1 MPLPLLF
8 LTLKMTALS
17 PFYISISFFLF
28 VSRKDDS
35 YVRSTPPRKFVHSGS
50 AILAVVIVLAI
61 MTSMMGLASAK
72 MSQASLS
79 STSTNQIATKANSIA
94 NSDAELVR
102 ATAYNDLSAKTRQ
115 AVPDTGF
122 QHEVTLGNESDYS
135 KGIKQRTV
143 TILVYKGNESTPRVS
158 LPVTRYSTEKEFSGV
173 PIGTV
178 IAWAGSKAPTTNG
191 TWLECNGQSCAAYP
205 ALTAILGKSTVPDY
219 RGRFLESDTTP
230 GTVKEAGLPNITGW
244 FTGYDNG
251 SPLSGLGQE
260 CSGSFWKIRENW
272 VHVYPDCT
280 VLTFDPTGSIAGDL
294 RQIENAARRAGVTG
308 YFAEAEGIYDFS
320 ASRSSSI
327 YGNSTTVQ
335 PASVTVRRFI
345 KAA

>member
-1 MPLPLLF
+1 
-8 LTLKMTALS
+8 
-17 PFYISISFFLF
+17 
-28 VSRKDDS
+28 
-35 YVRSTPPRKFVHSGS
+35 
-50 AILAVVIVLAI
+50 

-79 STSTNQIATKANSIA
+79 STSTNQIATSANSIA

-102 ATAYNDLSAKTRQ
+102 ATAYSDLSAKTRQ
-115 AVPDTGF
+115 TVPDTGF
-122 QHEVTLGNESDYS
+122 QHEVILGNESDYS
-135 KGIKQRTV
+135 SGIKQRTV
-143 TILVYKGNESTPRVS
+143 TILVYKGDESTPRVS

-178 IAWAGSKAPTTNG
+178 IAWAGSKAPSTNG

-205 ALTAILGKSTVPDY
+205 ALTAVLGKSTVPDY
-219 RGRFLESDTTP
+219 RGRFLETDSTA
-230 GTVKEAGLPNITGW
+230 GTVKEAGLPNIQGY

-251 SPLSGLGQE
+251 GLADGLGQE
-260 CSGSFWKIRENW
+260 CSGSFLKIRENW
-272 VHVYPDCT
+272 IHAYPKSVGT
-280 VLTFDPTGSIAGDL
+280 VITFDTTGSFEGDFSRIL
-294 RQIENAARRAGVTG
+294 AAAYSVGIRNPGD
-308 YFAEAEGIYDFS
+308 FLAEAEGIYDFD

>member
-1 MPLPLLF
+1 
-8 LTLKMTALS
+8 
-17 PFYISISFFLF
+17 
-28 VSRKDDS
+28 
-35 YVRSTPPRKFVHSGS
+35 
-50 AILAVVIVLAI
+50 
-61 MTSMMGLASAK
+61 MMGLASAK
-72 MSQASLS
+72 MSQVSLS

-102 ATAYNDLSAKTRQ
+102 ATLYNDLSAKTRQ

-122 QHEVTLGNESDYS
+122 QHEVILDNESDYS

-143 TILVYKGNESTPRVS
+143 TILVYNGNESTPRVS

-205 ALTAILGKSTVPDY
+205 ALTAVLGKSTVPDY
-219 RGRFLESDTTP
+219 RGRFLETDTTA
-230 GTVKEAGLPNITGW
+230 GTIKEAGLPNITGT

-251 SPLSGLGQE
+251 SLLPDPAGLGAE
-260 CSGSFWKIRENW
+260 CSGSFLKGSENW
-272 VHVYPDCT
+272 IHAFPSSVGKT
-280 VLTFDPTGSIAGDL
+280 LTFDPTGSFEGDL
-294 RQIENAARRAGVTG
+294 SRMKAVAHSAGIRDCL
-308 YFAEAEGIYDFS
+308 AEAEGVYHFS
-320 ASRSSSI
+320 ASLSSSI
-327 YGNSTTVQ
+327 YGSSTTVQ

>member
-1 MPLPLLF
+1 MYGLP
-8 LTLKMTALS
+8 
-17 PFYISISFFLF
+17 
-28 VSRKDDS
+28 
-35 YVRSTPPRKFVHSGS
+35 PPRKFVHSGS

-79 STSTNQIATKANSIA
+79 STSTNRIVTKANSIA

-102 ATAYNDLSAKTRQ
+102 ATAYSDLSAKTRQ

-158 LPVTRYSTEKEFSGV
+158 LPVTRYSAEKEFSGV

-178 IAWAGSKAPTTNG
+178 IAWAGAKAPSTNG

-205 ALTAILGKSTVPDY
+205 ALTAVLGKSTVPDY
-219 RGRFLESDTTP
+219 RSRFLETDTTP
-230 GTVKEAGLPNITGW
+230 GIVKEAGLPNITGSIKMNEPTLDTQFFVESLKHISFYGAFRYPLDKYKVLA
-244 FTGYDNG
+244 FTGPDNWDAWKCYAPMDI
-251 SPLSGLGQE
+251 SFDASLS
-260 CSGSFWKIRENW
+260 N
-272 VHVYPDCT
+272 
-280 VLTFDPTGSIAGDL
+280 
-294 RQIENAARRAGVTG
+294 
-308 YFAEAEGIYDFS
+308 
-320 ASRSSSI
+320 SI

>member
-1 MPLPLLF
+1 
-8 LTLKMTALS
+8 
-17 PFYISISFFLF
+17 
-28 VSRKDDS
+28 
-35 YVRSTPPRKFVHSGS
+35 
-50 AILAVVIVLAI
+50 

-72 MSQASLS
+72 ISQAFLS

-102 ATAYNDLSAKTRQ
+102 ATAYNELSSQTRQ

-143 TILVYKGNESTPRVS
+143 TILVYKGNESTPCVS
-158 LPVTRYSTEKEFSGV
+158 LPVTRYNAEKEFSGV

-205 ALTAILGKSTVPDY
+205 ALTAVLGKSTVPDY
-219 RGRFLESDTTP
+219 RGRFLETDTTV
-230 GTVKEAGLPNITGW
+230 GTVKEAGLPNITGILGSDSLANDVSSEPITSADEH
-244 FTGYDNG
+244 FSGAFRAVNFQSYYVGTYYTGKAG
-251 SPLSGLGQE
+251 
-260 CSGSFWKIRENW
+260 NW
-272 VHVYPDCT
+272 AP
-280 VLTFDPTGSIAGDL
+280 GSILFD
-294 RQIENAARRAGVTG
+294 
-308 YFAEAEGIYDFS
+308 
-320 ASRSSSI
+320 ASLSSPI
-327 YGNSTTVQ
+327 YGGSTTVQ
-335 PASVTVRRFI
+335 VASVTVRRFI

>member
-1 MPLPLLF
+1 MYNL
-8 LTLKMTALS
+8 
-17 PFYISISFFLF
+17 
-28 VSRKDDS
+28 
-35 YVRSTPPRKFVHSGS
+35 PPRKFVHSGS

-72 MSQASLS
+72 ISQASLS

-102 ATAYNDLSAKTRQ
+102 ATAYNDLSSQTRQ

-122 QHEVTLGNESDYS
+122 QHEVILGNESDYS

-158 LPVTRYSTEKEFSGV
+158 LPVTCYSTEKEFSGV

-178 IAWAGSKAPTTNG
+178 IAWAGSKAPSTNG

-205 ALTAILGKSTVPDY
+205 ALTAVLGKSTVPDY
-219 RGRFLESDTTP
+219 RGRFLESDTTV
-230 GTVKEAGLPNITGW
+230 GTVKDAGLPNITGIL
-244 FTGYDNG
+244 G
-251 SPLSGLGQE
+251 SDPLSNNGYSE
-260 CSGSFWKIRENW
+260 PITSADTDENFSGAFRAVNFQDYYTGASFFNKAVNCAPGAI
-272 VHVYPDCT
+272 
-280 VLTFDPTGSIAGDL
+280 LFD
-294 RQIENAARRAGVTG
+294 
-308 YFAEAEGIYDFS
+308 
-320 ASRSSSI
+320 ASLSSPI
-327 YGNSTTVQ
+327 YGGSTTVQ
-335 PASVTVRRFI
+335 VASVTVRRFI

>member
-1 MPLPLLF
+1 MYGL
-8 LTLKMTALS
+8 
-17 PFYISISFFLF
+17 
-28 VSRKDDS
+28 
-35 YVRSTPPRKFVHSGS
+35 PPRKFVHSGS

-115 AVPDTGF
+115 TVPNTGF

-135 KGIKQRTV
+135 KGIKQRTL

-178 IAWAGSKAPTTNG
+178 IAWPGANAPTTNG

-205 ALTAILGKSTVPDY
+205 ALTAVLGKSTVPDY
-219 RGRFLESDTTP
+219 RGRFLETDTTV
-230 GTVKEAGLPNITGW
+230 GTVKEAGLPNITGT
-244 FTGYDNG
+244 FDTEALNAGGITG
-251 SPLSGLGQE
+251 SP
-260 CSGSFWKIRENW
+260 F
-272 VHVYPDCT
+272 
-280 VLTFDPTGSIAGDL
+280 PTGAFYSVPA
-294 RQIENAARRAGVTG
+294 N
-308 YFAEAEGIYDFS
+308 FAHITSRVEGSNYITHFD
-320 ASRSSSI
+320 ASRCSSI
-327 YGNSTTVQ
+327 YGSSTTVQ

>member
-1 MPLPLLF
+1 MPLPSLF
-8 LTLKMTALS
+8 LTLKMMALS
-17 PFYISISFFLF
+17 PFYIWILFFLF

-72 MSQASLS
+72 ISQASLS

-102 ATAYNDLSAKTRQ
+102 ATAYNDLSSQTRQ

-135 KGIKQRTV
+135 EGIKQRTV

-205 ALTAILGKSTVPDY
+205 ALTAVLGKSTVPDY
-219 RGRFLESDTTP
+219 RGRFLETDTIP
-230 GTVKEAGLPNITGW
+230 GTVKEAGLPNITGIL
-244 FTGYDNG
+244 G
-251 SPLSGLGQE
+251 SDSLANKDSSEPITSADEHFSGAFRAVNFQFYYVGSCYLGE
-260 CSGSFWKIRENW
+260 ASNW
-272 VHVYPDCT
+272 AP
-280 VLTFDPTGSIAGDL
+280 GSILFD
-294 RQIENAARRAGVTG
+294 
-308 YFAEAEGIYDFS
+308 
-320 ASRSSSI
+320 ASLSSPI
-327 YGNSTTVQ
+327 YGGSTTVQ
-335 PASVTVRRFI
+335 VASVTVRRFI

>member
-1 MPLPLLF
+1 
-8 LTLKMTALS
+8 
-17 PFYISISFFLF
+17 
-28 VSRKDDS
+28 
-35 YVRSTPPRKFVHSGS
+35 
-50 AILAVVIVLAI
+50 

-122 QHEVTLGNESDYS
+122 QHEVTLGHESDYS

-178 IAWAGSKAPTTNG
+178 IAWPGANAPTTNG

-205 ALTAILGKSTVPDY
+205 ALSAVLGKSTVPDY
-219 RGRFLESDTTP
+219 RGRFLETDTIP
-230 GTVKEAGLPNITGW
+230 GTVKEAGLPNITGT
-244 FTGYDNG
+244 FDSEALNAGGLTG
-251 SPLSGLGQE
+251 SP
-260 CSGSFWKIRENW
+260 F
-272 VHVYPDCT
+272 
-280 VLTFDPTGSIAGDL
+280 PTGAFYSVEANFKHIAAP
-294 RQIENAARRAGVTG
+294 IEGFNFITH
-308 YFAEAEGIYDFS
+308 FD

-327 YGNSTTVQ
+327 YGSSTTVQ

>member
-1 MPLPLLF
+1 MPLPSLF

-28 VSRKDDS
+28 VLRKDDS

-72 MSQASLS
+72 ISQASLS

-122 QHEVTLGNESDYS
+122 QHEVTLGNETDYS

-143 TILVYKGNESTPRVS
+143 TILVYKGNESIPRVS

-178 IAWAGSKAPTTNG
+178 IAWPGANAPTTNG

-205 ALTAILGKSTVPDY
+205 ALTAVLGKSTVPDY
-219 RGRFLESDTTP
+219 RGRFLETDTTP
-230 GTVKEAGLPNITGW
+230 GTVKEAGLPNITGIL
-244 FTGYDNG
+244 G
-251 SPLSGLGQE
+251 SDSCINDPSSEPITSADENFSGAFRAVNFQNYYVGTYY
-260 CSGSFWKIRENW
+260 SGKAGNW
-272 VHVYPDCT
+272 AP
-280 VLTFDPTGSIAGDL
+280 GSILFD
-294 RQIENAARRAGVTG
+294 
-308 YFAEAEGIYDFS
+308 
-320 ASRSSSI
+320 ASLSSPI
-327 YGNSTTVQ
+327 YGGSTTVQ
-335 PASVTVRRFI
+335 VASVTVRRFI

>member
-1 MPLPLLF
+1 MYGP
-8 LTLKMTALS
+8 
-17 PFYISISFFLF
+17 
-28 VSRKDDS
+28 
-35 YVRSTPPRKFVHSGS
+35 PPRKFVHSGS

-135 KGIKQRTV
+135 EGIKQRTV

-178 IAWAGSKAPTTNG
+178 IAWAGSKAPATNG

-205 ALTAILGKSTVPDY
+205 ALTAVLGKSTVPDY
-219 RGRFLESDTTP
+219 RGRFLETDTTP
-230 GTVKEAGLPNITGW
+230 GTVKEAGLPNITGR
-244 FTGYDNG
+244 FLPKIDAEKASLIVDLVASGAFFPGPYQFYSGY
-251 SPLSGLGQE
+251 S
-260 CSGSFWKIRENW
+260 
-272 VHVYPDCT
+272 YPDIYNAT
-280 VLTFDPTGSIAGDL
+280 SYPDVRFD
-294 RQIENAARRAGVTG
+294 
-308 YFAEAEGIYDFS
+308 

>member
-1 MPLPLLF
+1 MYGLP
-8 LTLKMTALS
+8 
-17 PFYISISFFLF
+17 
-28 VSRKDDS
+28 
-35 YVRSTPPRKFVHSGS
+35 PPRKFVRSGS

-72 MSQASLS
+72 ISQESLS

-115 AVPDTGF
+115 TVPDTGF
-122 QHEVTLGNESDYS
+122 QHEVILGNESDYS

-178 IAWAGSKAPTTNG
+178 IAWPGANAPTTNG

-205 ALTAILGKSTVPDY
+205 ALTAVLGKSTVPDY
-219 RGRFLESDTTP
+219 RGRFLETDTTP
-230 GTVKEAGLPNITGW
+230 GTVKEAGLPNITGIL
-244 FTGYDNG
+244 G
-251 SPLSGLGQE
+251 SDSCINDPSSEPITHADENFSGAFRAVNFHNYYV
-260 CSGSFWKIRENW
+260 GSYYIGKASNW
-272 VHVYPDCT
+272 AP
-280 VLTFDPTGSIAGDL
+280 GSILFD
-294 RQIENAARRAGVTG
+294 
-308 YFAEAEGIYDFS
+308 
-320 ASRSSSI
+320 ASLSSPI
-327 YGNSTTVQ
+327 YGGSTTVQ
-335 PASVTVRRFI
+335 VASVTVRRFI

>member
-1 MPLPLLF
+1 M
-8 LTLKMTALS
+8 
-17 PFYISISFFLF
+17 
-28 VSRKDDS
+28 
-35 YVRSTPPRKFVHSGS
+35 
-50 AILAVVIVLAI
+50 VVVLAI

-102 ATAYNDLSAKTRQ
+102 ATAYNDLSSQTRQ
-115 AVPDTGF
+115 AVPDTEF
-122 QHEVTLGNESDYS
+122 QHEVTLGHESDYS

-143 TILVYKGNESTPRVS
+143 TILVYEGNESTPRVS

-178 IAWAGSKAPTTNG
+178 IAWVGSKAPATNG

-205 ALTAILGKSTVPDY
+205 ALTAVLGKSTVPDY
-219 RGRFLESDTTP
+219 RGRFLETDTTP
-230 GTVKEAGLPNITGW
+230 GTVKEAGLPNITGQ

-251 SPLSGLGQE
+251 TFSPDPIGFGFE
-260 CSGSFWKIRENW
+260 GFGSFLKVRENW
-272 VHVYPDCT
+272 IHAVSNVK
-280 VLTFDPTGSIAGDL
+280 VLTFNSTGSFAGDL
-294 RQIENAARRAGVTG
+294 NAMKSVARSAGIRDWAG
-308 YFAEAEGIYDFS
+308 EAECIYDFS
-320 ASRSSSI
+320 ASRSSLI
-327 YGNSTTVQ
+327 YGSSTTVQ

>member
-1 MPLPLLF
+1 MYGLP
-8 LTLKMTALS
+8 
-17 PFYISISFFLF
+17 P
-28 VSRKDDS
+28 
-35 YVRSTPPRKFVHSGS
+35 PPRKFVHSGS

-115 AVPDTGF
+115 PVPDTGF

-178 IAWAGSKAPTTNG
+178 IAWAGANAPTTNG

-205 ALTAILGKSTVPDY
+205 ALTAVLGKSTVPDY
-219 RGRFLESDTTP
+219 RGRFLETDTTA
-230 GTVKEAGLPNITGW
+230 GTIKEAGLPNITGT
-244 FTGYDNG
+244 FAGYDNG
-251 SPLSGLGQE
+251 SVNSGLGQE
-260 CSGSFWKIRENW
+260 CFGSFLKVRENW
-272 VHVYPDCT
+272 IHAYPKT
-280 VLTFDPTGSIAGDL
+280 VGIIITFDPTGSFEGDL
-294 RQIENAARRAGVTG
+294 SRIQAAAYSAGIRNPG
-308 YFAEAEGIYDFS
+308 DFLAEAEGVYHFS
-320 ASRSSSI
+320 ASFSSSI
-327 YGNSTTVQ
+327 YGSSTTVQ

>member
-1 MPLPLLF
+1 MYGLP
-8 LTLKMTALS
+8 
-17 PFYISISFFLF
+17 
-28 VSRKDDS
+28 
-35 YVRSTPPRKFVHSGS
+35 PPTRKFVHSGS

-61 MTSMMGLASAK
+61 MTSMMGFASAK
-72 MSQASLS
+72 MSQAFLS

-191 TWLECNGQSCAAYP
+191 TWLECNGQSCAGYAE
-205 ALTAILGKSTVPDY
+205 LVSTLGKSTVPDY
-219 RGRFLESDTTP
+219 RNRFLEGSGAA
-230 GTVKEAGLPNITGW
+230 GTVLEAGLPNITGT
-244 FTGYDNG
+244 FGQDDYVGYPGYSSKKFSGAFYSKGYISGGLSKDGGVFNG
-251 SPLSGLGQE
+251 L
-260 CSGSFWKIRENW
+260 
-272 VHVYPDCT
+272 Y
-280 VLTFDPTGSIAGDL
+280 LTNID
-294 RQIENAARRAGVTG
+294 
-308 YFAEAEGIYDFS
+308 
-320 ASRSSSI
+320 ASRCSSI

-335 PASVTVRRFI
+335 PPAVTVKYFI

>member
-1 MPLPLLF
+1 MPLPSLF
-8 LTLKMTALS
+8 LTLKMTALL
-17 PFYISISFFLF
+17 PFYICISFFLF

-35 YVRSTPPRKFVHSGS
+35 YVRSTPRKFVHSGS
-50 AILAVVIVLAI
+50 AILAVVVVCGILS
-61 MTSMMGLASAK
+61 SMMGLASAK

-135 KGIKQRTV
+135 EGIKQRTV

-178 IAWAGSKAPTTNG
+178 IAWPGANAPTTNG

-205 ALTAILGKSTVPDY
+205 ALSAVLGKNTVPDY
-219 RGRFLESDTTP
+219 RNRFLESATTA
-230 GTVKEAGLPNITGW
+230 GTIKEAGLPNIIGT
-244 FTGYDNG
+244 FPNNDDEFSHYY
-251 SPLSGLGQE
+251 
-260 CSGSFWKIRENW
+260 SGSLYSTHQQFSGGYQDSSSVIG
-272 VHVYPDCT
+272 VVGA
-280 VLTFDPTGSIAGDL
+280 FD
-294 RQIENAARRAGVTG
+294 
-308 YFAEAEGIYDFS
+308 

>member
-1 MPLPLLF
+1 
-8 LTLKMTALS
+8 
-17 PFYISISFFLF
+17 
-28 VSRKDDS
+28 
-35 YVRSTPPRKFVHSGS
+35 
-50 AILAVVIVLAI
+50 

-158 LPVTRYSTEKEFSGV
+158 LPVTRYSAEKEFSGV

-178 IAWAGSKAPTTNG
+178 IAWAGSKAPSTNG

-205 ALTAILGKSTVPDY
+205 ALTAVLGKSTVPDY
-219 RGRFLESDTTP
+219 RGRFLESDTTV
-230 GTVKEAGLPNITGW
+230 GTVKDAGLPNITGILGSDPLTNDRSSEPITSADTN
-244 FTGYDNG
+244 FSGAFRAMNFQEYYTGYYHTAKNMNLAPESILFDASLS
-251 SPLSGLGQE
+251 SP
-260 CSGSFWKIRENW
+260 
-272 VHVYPDCT
+272 
-280 VLTFDPTGSIAGDL
+280 
-294 RQIENAARRAGVTG
+294 
-308 YFAEAEGIYDFS
+308 
-320 ASRSSSI
+320 I
-327 YGNSTTVQ
+327 YGGSTTVQ
-335 PASVTVRRFI
+335 VASVTVRRFI

>member
-1 MPLPLLF
+1 
-8 LTLKMTALS
+8 
-17 PFYISISFFLF
+17 
-28 VSRKDDS
+28 
-35 YVRSTPPRKFVHSGS
+35 
-50 AILAVVIVLAI
+50 

-72 MSQASLS
+72 MSQVSLS
-79 STSTNQIATKANSIA
+79 STSTNQIATSANSIA

-102 ATAYNDLSAKTRQ
+102 ATAYNDLSSQTRQ
-115 AVPDTGF
+115 TVPNTGF
-122 QHEVTLGNESDYS
+122 QHEVILGNESDYS

-178 IAWAGSKAPTTNG
+178 ISWAGEKAPATNG
-191 TWLECNGQSCAAYP
+191 TWLECNGQSCSAYP
-205 ALTAILGKSTVPDY
+205 ALTAVLGKSTVPDY
-219 RGRFLESDTTP
+219 RGRFLESDSTA
-230 GTVKEAGLPNITGW
+230 GTVKEAGLPNIEGV

-251 SPLSGLGQE
+251 TFSPDPIGFGLEG
-260 CSGSFWKIRENW
+260 SGSFLKVRENW
-272 VHVYPDCT
+272 IHAFPNGKF
-280 VLTFDPTGSIAGDL
+280 LTFNSTGSLAGDL
-294 RQIENAARRAGVTG
+294 NAMKSVARSAGLRDWFG
-308 YFAEAEGIYDFS
+308 EAEGIYYFS

>member
-1 MPLPLLF
+1 MD
-8 LTLKMTALS
+8 
-17 PFYISISFFLF
+17 IVFLF
-28 VSRKDDS
+28 VERKDDS

-79 STSTNQIATKANSIA
+79 STSTNQMATKANSIA

-115 AVPDTGF
+115 TVPDTGF

-143 TILVYKGNESTPRVS
+143 TILVYKGNESTPRIS

-178 IAWAGSKAPTTNG
+178 IAWPGANAPTTNG

-205 ALTAILGKSTVPDY
+205 ALSAVLGKSTVPDY
-219 RGRFLESDTTP
+219 RGRFLETDTTP
-230 GTVKEAGLPNITGW
+230 GTVKEAGLPNITGILGSDSLDNAGSSEPITSADEH
-244 FTGYDNG
+244 FSGAFRAVNFQNYYVGTYYTGKAGNWAPESILFDASLS
-251 SPLSGLGQE
+251 SP
-260 CSGSFWKIRENW
+260 
-272 VHVYPDCT
+272 
-280 VLTFDPTGSIAGDL
+280 
-294 RQIENAARRAGVTG
+294 
-308 YFAEAEGIYDFS
+308 
-320 ASRSSSI
+320 I
-327 YGNSTTVQ
+327 YGGSTTVQ
-335 PASVTVRRFI
+335 VASVTVRRFI

>member
-1 MPLPLLF
+1 MI
-8 LTLKMTALS
+8 
-17 PFYISISFFLF
+17 FYQA
-28 VSRKDDS
+28 V
-35 YVRSTPPRKFVHSGS
+35 PPRKYFRHNGS

-61 MTSMMGLASAK
+61 ITSMMGLASAK
-72 MSQASLS
+72 VSQASLS
-79 STSTNQIATKANSIA
+79 STSTNQIATSANSIA

-115 AVPDTGF
+115 TVPDTGF

-178 IAWAGSKAPTTNG
+178 IAWAGSKAPATNG

-205 ALTAILGKSTVPDY
+205 ALTAVLGKSTVPDY
-219 RGRFLESDTTP
+219 RGRFLETDTTP
-230 GTVKEAGLPNITGW
+230 GTVKEAGLPNITGILGSDSLANDSTSAPITSADEH
-244 FTGYDNG
+244 FSGAFRAVNFQNYYVGNYYTGKARNLAPVSILFDASLS
-251 SPLSGLGQE
+251 SP
-260 CSGSFWKIRENW
+260 
-272 VHVYPDCT
+272 
-280 VLTFDPTGSIAGDL
+280 
-294 RQIENAARRAGVTG
+294 
-308 YFAEAEGIYDFS
+308 
-320 ASRSSSI
+320 I
-327 YGNSTTVQ
+327 YGGSTTVQ
-335 PASVTVRRFI
+335 VASVTVRRFI

>member
-1 MPLPLLF
+1 
-8 LTLKMTALS
+8 
-17 PFYISISFFLF
+17 
-28 VSRKDDS
+28 
-35 YVRSTPPRKFVHSGS
+35 
-50 AILAVVIVLAI
+50 

-178 IAWAGSKAPTTNG
+178 IAWAGEKAPTTNG

-205 ALTAILGKSTVPDY
+205 ALTAVLGKNTVPDY
-219 RGRFLESDTTP
+219 RGRFLETDTTP
-230 GTVKEAGLPNITGW
+230 GTVKDAGLPNITGR
-244 FTGYDNG
+244 FLPKVDERKTSLIVDLVASGAFFPGPYQFYSGYCHPDVYNA
-251 SPLSGLGQE
+251 SS
-260 CSGSFWKIRENW
+260 
-272 VHVYPDCT
+272 YPD
-280 VLTFDPTGSIAGDL
+280 VRFD
-294 RQIENAARRAGVTG
+294 
-308 YFAEAEGIYDFS
+308 
-320 ASRSSSI
+320 ASRCSSI

>member
-1 MPLPLLF
+1 MD
-8 LTLKMTALS
+8 
-17 PFYISISFFLF
+17 IVFFF

-35 YVRSTPPRKFVHSGS
+35 YVRSTPLPRKFVHSGS

-72 MSQASLS
+72 MSQAFLS

-102 ATAYNDLSAKTRQ
+102 ATAYNDLSSQTRQ
-115 AVPDTGF
+115 TVPDTGF
-122 QHEVTLGNESDYS
+122 QHEVILGNESDYS
-135 KGIKQRTV
+135 NGIKQRTV

-178 IAWAGSKAPTTNG
+178 IAWPGANAPTTNG

-205 ALTAILGKSTVPDY
+205 ALTAVLGKNTVPDY
-219 RGRFLESDTTP
+219 RGRFLETDTIP
-230 GTVKEAGLPNITGW
+230 GTVKEAGLPNITGIL
-244 FTGYDNG
+244 G
-251 SPLSGLGQE
+251 SDSCINHPSSEPITSADENFSGAFRAVNFQSYYVDSYY
-260 CSGSFWKIRENW
+260 SGKAGNW
-272 VHVYPDCT
+272 AP
-280 VLTFDPTGSIAGDL
+280 GSILFD
-294 RQIENAARRAGVTG
+294 
-308 YFAEAEGIYDFS
+308 
-320 ASRSSSI
+320 ASLSSPI
-327 YGNSTTVQ
+327 YGGSTTVQ
-335 PASVTVRRFI
+335 VASVTVRRFI

>member
-1 MPLPLLF
+1 M
-8 LTLKMTALS
+8 
-17 PFYISISFFLF
+17 
-28 VSRKDDS
+28 
-35 YVRSTPPRKFVHSGS
+35 
-50 AILAVVIVLAI
+50 VIVLAI

-115 AVPDTGF
+115 TVPDTEF
-122 QHEVTLGNESDYS
+122 QHEVTLGHESDYS

-178 IAWAGSKAPTTNG
+178 IAWPGANAPTTNG

-205 ALTAILGKSTVPDY
+205 ALTAVLGKNTVPDY
-219 RGRFLESDTTP
+219 RGRFLETDTTV
-230 GTVKEAGLPNITGW
+230 GTVKEAGLPNITGIL
-244 FTGYDNG
+244 G
-251 SPLSGLGQE
+251 SDS
-260 CSGSFWKIRENW
+260 CFN
-272 VHVYPDCT
+272 
-280 VLTFDPTGSIAGDL
+280 DPTSEPITNADENFSGAFRVVNFQSYYVGPYYTGKASNWAPESILFD
-294 RQIENAARRAGVTG
+294 
-308 YFAEAEGIYDFS
+308 
-320 ASRSSSI
+320 ASLSSPI
-327 YGNSTTVQ
+327 YGASTTVQ
-335 PASVTVRRFI
+335 VASVTVRRFI

>member
-1 MPLPLLF
+1 MYGLP
-8 LTLKMTALS
+8 
-17 PFYISISFFLF
+17 
-28 VSRKDDS
+28 
-35 YVRSTPPRKFVHSGS
+35 TPPRKFVHSGS

-115 AVPDTGF
+115 TVPDTGF

-143 TILVYKGNESTPRVS
+143 TILIYKGNEFTPRVS

-205 ALTAILGKSTVPDY
+205 ALTAVLGKSTVPDY
-219 RGRFLESDTTP
+219 RGRFLETDTTV
-230 GTVKEAGLPNITGW
+230 GTVKEAGLPNITGIL
-244 FTGYDNG
+244 GSDSLANNG
-251 SPLSGLGQE
+251 SSEPITSADEHFSGAFRAVNFQYYYVGTYYT
-260 CSGSFWKIRENW
+260 GKAGNW
-272 VHVYPDCT
+272 AP
-280 VLTFDPTGSIAGDL
+280 GSILFD
-294 RQIENAARRAGVTG
+294 
-308 YFAEAEGIYDFS
+308 
-320 ASRSSSI
+320 ASLSSPI
-327 YGNSTTVQ
+327 YGGSTTVQ
-335 PASVTVRRFI
+335 VASVTVRRFI

>member
-1 MPLPLLF
+1 MYGLP
-8 LTLKMTALS
+8 
-17 PFYISISFFLF
+17 
-28 VSRKDDS
+28 
-35 YVRSTPPRKFVHSGS
+35 PPRKFVHSGS

-79 STSTNQIATKANSIA
+79 STSTNQMATKANSIA

-102 ATAYNDLSAKTRQ
+102 ATAYNDLSSQTRQ
-115 AVPDTGF
+115 AVPDTDL

-158 LPVTRYSTEKEFSGV
+158 FPVTRYSTEKEFSGV

-205 ALTAILGKSTVPDY
+205 ALTAVLGKSTVPDY
-219 RGRFLESDTTP
+219 RGRFLETDTTP
-230 GTVKEAGLPNITGW
+230 GTVKEAGLPNITGQ

-251 SPLSGLGQE
+251 SIGDGLGQE
-260 CSGSFWKIRENW
+260 CFGSFLKVRENW
-272 VHVYPDCT
+272 IHVYPPSVCT
-280 VLTFDPTGSIAGDL
+280 VVTFDTTGSFEGDL
-294 RQIENAARRAGVTG
+294 SKMKAVAHSAGVRDG
-308 YFAEAEGIYDFS
+308 FVEAEGIYDFS

-327 YGNSTTVQ
+327 YGSSTTVQ

>member
-1 MPLPLLF
+1 
-8 LTLKMTALS
+8 
-17 PFYISISFFLF
+17 
-28 VSRKDDS
+28 
-35 YVRSTPPRKFVHSGS
+35 
-50 AILAVVIVLAI
+50 

-115 AVPDTGF
+115 TVPDTGF
-122 QHEVTLGNESDYS
+122 QHEVTLGHESDYS
-135 KGIKQRTV
+135 EGIKQRTV
-143 TILVYKGNESTPRVS
+143 TILVYKGDETTPRVS

-178 IAWAGSKAPTTNG
+178 IAWPGANAPTTNG

-205 ALTAILGKSTVPDY
+205 ALTAVLGKSTVPDY
-219 RGRFLESDTTP
+219 RGRFLETDTIP
-230 GTVKEAGLPNITGW
+230 GTVKEAGLPNITGH

-251 SPLSGLGQE
+251 GMEGGAVGGLGQE
-260 CSGSFWKIRENW
+260 CSGSFLKVCENW
-272 VHVYPDCT
+272 IHAYSRSVCT
-280 VLTFDPTGSIAGDL
+280 VLTFGSTGSFEGDL
-294 RQIENAARRAGVTG
+294 SMIKAVAHSAGVLDC
-308 YFAEAEGIYDFS
+308 YVEAEGVYQFS

-327 YGNSTTVQ
+327 YGSSTTVQ

>member
-1 MPLPLLF
+1 M
-8 LTLKMTALS
+8 
-17 PFYISISFFLF
+17 
-28 VSRKDDS
+28 
-35 YVRSTPPRKFVHSGS
+35 
-50 AILAVVIVLAI
+50 VIVLAI

-122 QHEVTLGNESDYS
+122 QHEVILGHESDYS

-143 TILVYKGNESTPRVS
+143 TILVYKGDESTPRVS

-178 IAWAGSKAPTTNG
+178 IAWAGVHAPSTNG

-205 ALTAILGKSTVPDY
+205 ALSAVLGKSTVPDY
-219 RGRFLESDTTP
+219 RGRFLETDTTP
-230 GTVKEAGLPNITGW
+230 GTVKEAGLPNITGRLHSTDW
-244 FTGYDNG
+244 AI
-251 SPLSGLGQE
+251 SGWDIWGRTKN
-260 CSGSFWKIRENW
+260 F
-272 VHVYPDCT
+272 
-280 VLTFDPTGSIAGDL
+280 VLPNSALQITARGIGFSHNANQYLFPYGIAG
-294 RQIENAARRAGVTG
+294 
-308 YFAEAEGIYDFS
+308 FS
-320 ASRSSSI
+320 FDASRSNSI
-327 YGNSTTVQ
+327 YGSSTTVQ